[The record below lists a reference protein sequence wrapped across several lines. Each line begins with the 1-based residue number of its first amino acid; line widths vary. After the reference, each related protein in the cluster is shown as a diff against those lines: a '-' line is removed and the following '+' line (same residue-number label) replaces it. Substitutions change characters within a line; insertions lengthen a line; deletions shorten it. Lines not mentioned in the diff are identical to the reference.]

1 MALALAESAVL
12 AVAVAV
18 AAAAGAAAVVAA
30 GEAAVAGAAAT
41 VAGAA
46 ATVAAAAAASL
57 QLVEALLHAAESTQP
72 CSSAAQGKRTTRSS
86 QSCTPRRRCHI
97 LGGSTHHPCRRS
109 LGKRH
114 PDGCSRSSIRC
125 CCSRP
130 DRRAVLG

>member
-1 MALALAESAVL
+1 MALALAELAVL
-12 AVAVAV
+12 AVAA

-46 ATVAAAAAASL
+46 ATVAAAAAAASL